1 MVYLVTS
8 LVLISSVAGFFMWG
22 RKGLFSFGWMQWLL
36 RVMVALPLLVSGI
49 FHFTRTAL
57 MVMIIPPFFPYHA
70 QLVLGSGAL
79 ELAGAVGL
87 LIPAFARGASVC
99 LALLM
104 IAIFPANVYA
114 ANMFVGGLHM
124 PSVPVRLAMQVIYIS
139 MLLMAGWGVARSS
152 REDQAF

>member
-8 LVLISSVAGFFMWG
+8 LVLISSVACFFMWG

>member
-8 LVLISSVAGFFMWG
+8 LVLISSVACFFMWG

-99 LALLM
+99 LAFLM
-104 IAIFPANVYA
+104 IAVFPANVYA

-139 MLLMAGWGVARSS
+139 LLLMAGWGIARRSK
-152 REDQAF
+152 EDQAF